1 MLMSRKQIRAV
12 VEIQPTK
19 KYRDATEKYLNRT
32 LGCLVGTFESISE
45 MTDHERTILRAIID
59 AVEKEKMEKES

>member
-32 LGCLVGTFESISE
+32 LGCLVGTFESVSE